1 MEEEVI
7 KGKKWFDTTWGLC
20 LYALLIIPVGL
31 LFNNLFLKVTDGE
44 QGKKNKKKYTT
55 EYKEKIKYN
64 QSIFHLVNMKE

>member
-20 LYALLIIPVGL
+20 LYALLIIPVCL
-31 LFNNLFLKVTDGE
+31 LFDNLFLKVTDVE
-44 QGKKNKKKYTT
+44 QGIKNKKYTT

-64 QSIFHLVNMKE
+64 QNIFHSVNMKQ

>member
-44 QGKKNKKKYTT
+44 QGKKNKKYTT
-55 EYKEKIKYN
+55 EYKDKIKYN